1 MRSSTAMI
9 QISDSGSL
17 DLGGG
22 RDGKVEKRMDLRT
35 LSELE
40 PIIQLLSKSGREK
53 RPEKHCQG
61 FTVKL

>member
-35 LSELE
+35 LFELE
-40 PIIQLLSKSGREK
+40 PIGFAENRCRRKRE
-53 RPEKHCQG
+53 RRY
-61 FTVKL
+61 

>member
-40 PIIQLLSKSGREK
+40 PIIQLLSG
-53 RPEKHCQG
+53 PH
-61 FTVKL
+61 